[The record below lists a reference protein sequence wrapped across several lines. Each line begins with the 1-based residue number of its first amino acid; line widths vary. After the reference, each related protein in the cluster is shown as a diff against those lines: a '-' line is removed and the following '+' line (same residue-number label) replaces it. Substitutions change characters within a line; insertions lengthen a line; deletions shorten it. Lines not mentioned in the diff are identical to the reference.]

1 MGRKSRE
8 WVLRDVIVVLIT
20 MAAMDEVLLDSRQL
34 MRRRR

>member
-8 WVLRDVIVVLIT
+8 WASRDVIVVLIT
-20 MAAMDEVLLDSRQL
+20 VAAMDELVLDSRQL

>member
-8 WVLRDVIVVLIT
+8 WALRDVIVALIT
-20 MAAMDEVLLDSRQL
+20 VAAMDELVLDSIQL